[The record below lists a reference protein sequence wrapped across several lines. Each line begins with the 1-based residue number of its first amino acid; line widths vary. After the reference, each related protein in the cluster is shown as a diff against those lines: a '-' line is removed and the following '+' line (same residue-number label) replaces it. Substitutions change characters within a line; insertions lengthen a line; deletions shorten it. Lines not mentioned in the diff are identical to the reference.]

1 MMTIFDRMQQSRN
14 AALYRMMWQYQH
26 GRFIGGY
33 ADESEPTPE
42 PTPTPEPEPTP
53 TPEPDA
59 EASTQEQ
66 LVDAIANAEDGD
78 VVALT
83 QDIQLSGNPLVIER
97 GQSVTVDLSGTTL
110 NASNLTNPN
119 TKDTVV
125 AVRRGATLTLDDSS
139 SDNSGEIDGSTEGSI
154 YSAIKLTEKG
164 ESNTGDPA
172 KLVINGGTYNG
183 TYYGITGNG
192 TRQNTD
198 VTINGGEFSGKTVND
213 SFAIYQ
219 PQKGDLTIND
229 GHFEGASAVFVKSGN
244 IVINGGTFNA
254 IGAAKAFVH
263 NNNGADPTGDA
274 IIIESCDYPGG
285 YPTVRIN
292 GGEFYSANAK
302 PVGVYAQSGH
312 EAAKLTKFIY
322 GGKFNKELDAEL
334 IADGYQQVL
343 EDGMY
348 VVKQA

>member
-33 ADESEPTPE
+33 ADESAPTPDPE
-42 PTPTPEPEPTP
+42 PTPTP
-53 TPEPDA
+53 DA
-59 EASTQEQ
+59 EAASQEE
-66 LVDAIANAEDGD
+66 LVDAIANAEDGA
-78 VVALT
+78 VIALT
-83 QDIQLSGNPLVIER
+83 QDIQLSGSPLRIES
-97 GQSVTVDLSGTTL
+97 GKSVTVDLAGTTL
-110 NASNLTNPN
+110 NANNLTDPN
-119 TKDTVV
+119 TSDTVV
-125 AVRRGATLTLDDSS
+125 AVRRGATLTLDDT
-139 SDNSGEIDGSTEGSI
+139 SDDKSGEVDGSTASSI
-154 YSAIKLTEKG
+154 YCAIKLTEKG
-164 ESNTGDPA
+164 EDSTGEPA
-172 KLVINGGTYNG
+172 KLVINGGTYTG
-183 TYYGITGNG
+183 TYYGISGNG

-198 VTINGGEFSGKTVND
+198 VTINGGEFSGKTAND

-219 PQKGDLTIND
+219 PQKGELTIND
-229 GHFEGASAVFVKSGN
+229 GQFEGASAIFVKSGN
-244 IVINGGTFNA
+244 IVINGGTFRAN
-254 IGAAKAFVH
+254 GTAKTFVH
-263 NNNGADPTGDA
+263 NKNGADPTGDA

-292 GGEFYSANAK
+292 GGEFYSENAK
-302 PVGVYAQSGH
+302 PVAVYAQAGH

-322 GGKFNKELDAEL
+322 GGKFNKQLDAEL